1 MKGINC
7 KHCQNSCFTKGKT
20 ECAKY
25 NAKANRPN
33 DLKTL
38 INKAILEGNL
48 DLVKEYNNELNE
60 FYYGKQ

>member
-7 KHCQNSCFTKGKT
+7 KHCFEKCKTQGKT
-20 ECAKY
+20 ECSKY
-25 NAKANRPN
+25 KAKANRPN

-48 DLVKEYNNELNE
+48 DLVKEYQNELNE